1 MPIQNY
7 LLPDHSHRFL
17 RLALLWA
24 GMILM
29 GFVGNAKAQDQTLSI
44 QFRPTYQGKPL
55 LLQHPYIID
64 GDTIRISQF
73 RMLVGN
79 FRLWDQQAGQQVAAN
94 QVDQSYHLV
103 DAEDTQSLTIP
114 LSGLKQGIF
123 DLGFTIGV
131 DSALSKQGVQSGAL
145 DPTKGMFWAW
155 NTGYIFIKVEGT
167 SSASTARKHLFGYHL
182 GGAEGPHKALHQI
195 LLRGHQNQL
204 RQTNQNQTITVDLAL
219 DKWLIP
225 TLIKQSPTIME
236 VGPKGAAIARQFA
249 NSISVELP

>member
-1 MPIQNY
+1 MPIPNY
-7 LLPDHSHRFL
+7 LIPDHSRRFL

-24 GMILM
+24 GLAFM
-29 GFVGNAKAQDQTLSI
+29 GFVNSAMAQDHTLSI
-44 QFRPTYQGKPL
+44 QFRPTYQGKDL

-73 RMLVGN
+73 RMLVGHIK
-79 FRLWDQQAGQQVAAN
+79 LWSQQSNPTQAPAHI
-94 QVDQSYHLV
+94 DPTYHLI
-103 DAEDTQSLTIP
+103 DAEDPSSLSIKLT
-114 LSGLKQGIF
+114 GLASKLY

-167 SSASTARKHLFGYHL
+167 SSASKARKHLFGYHL
-182 GGAEGPHKALHQI
+182 GGAEGQHKSLQSI
-195 LLRGHQNQL
+195 LLKGSQSQLNQASKV
-204 RQTNQNQTITVDLAL
+204 QTITVDLAL
-219 DKWLIP
+219 DQWLIP

-249 NSISVELP
+249 NSISVQMP